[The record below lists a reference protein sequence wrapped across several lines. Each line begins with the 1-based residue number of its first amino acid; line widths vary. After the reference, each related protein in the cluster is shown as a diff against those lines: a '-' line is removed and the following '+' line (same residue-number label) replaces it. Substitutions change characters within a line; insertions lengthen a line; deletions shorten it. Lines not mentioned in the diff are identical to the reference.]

1 MSSAAS
7 PNRTGEAREAR
18 ELRLRARNIGI
29 DIDTFRPGRY
39 GAITDVNGVKVSHCT
54 LVEGEEILLPC
65 PVSP

>member
-39 GAITDVNGVKVSHCT
+39 GAIWSDYRC
-54 LVEGEEILLPC
+54 EGRQSRPLHAG
-65 PVSP
+65 